1 MEVIDVPYVLCYL
14 VAELAAMNI
23 RVKVGVKSRTGR
35 VHQCT
40 CTHGHVY
47 TPHMMQRALACY
59 TSVLVGTYAES

>member
-23 RVKVGVKSRTGR
+23 RVKVGIKSRTGR

-40 CTHGHVY
+40 CTPGHVC
-47 TPHMMQRALACY
+47 TRSRMLHVRACRN
-59 TSVLVGTYAES
+59 VC